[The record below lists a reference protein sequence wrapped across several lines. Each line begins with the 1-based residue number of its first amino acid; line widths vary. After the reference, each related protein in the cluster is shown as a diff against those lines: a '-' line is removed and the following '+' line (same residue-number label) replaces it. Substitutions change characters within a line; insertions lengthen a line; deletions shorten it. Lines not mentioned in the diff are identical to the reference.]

1 MRSRSDPRKTEHEE
15 AQDPA
20 ARHAESRDHPA
31 RRHHAQGRRRPS
43 GAARGRSLPGADG
56 PLVRIALR
64 FTSWAER
71 WFPDAFVFVA
81 IAVVVVALGALAN
94 GAPVDAVT
102 KAFGDGFWSLIPF
115 TMQMAFVTIGG
126 YVVATSPPAQK
137 LIDRLAMIPKT
148 GRGAVGFI
156 AAVSMLSSLLSWGLS
171 LIFGGLLARAIAR
184 RAELRMDYRAAGA
197 AAYLGLGATWAL
209 GLSSSAA
216 QLQANAA
223 SLPKTLL
230 PITGVI
236 PFTETIFLWQSMV
249 MAAVLIVLSTVIAIW
264 SAPSGASAV
273 TARDLDVDLTLRQ
286 ESLAPRQ
293 QPGEWLEH
301 SPVLTVLLAVLALG
315 WLVQEFGRQSAIV
328 AISSLNTYNF
338 LFLMLGLLL
347 HWQPKRFLNAV
358 AKSVPATTGVL
369 IQFPFYAAISYILTV
384 AKNAD
389 GHSVSD
395 VIAHAFV
402 AVNTHESF
410 PLAMGVYSAVLGF
423 FVPSGGGKWLLEA
436 PYVMQAANELQVHLG
451 WAVQVYNA
459 AEALPNLINPF
470 WMLPLLGI
478 LGIRA
483 RDIVGFTFLQ
493 LVVHLPVV
501 LFLLWFLAKTLTYVP
516 PVIPG

>member
-1 MRSRSDPRKTEHEE
+1 MSSMPEVGAR
-15 AQDPA
+15 A
-20 ARHAESRDHPA
+20 ATAGGPDGRDD
-31 RRHHAQGRRRPS
+31 
-43 GAARGRSLPGADG
+43 GA
-56 PLVRIALR
+56 LVRIALR
-64 FTSWAER
+64 FTTWAER
-71 WFPDAFVFVA
+71 WFPDAFIFVA
-81 IAVVVVALGALAN
+81 IAVVVVAVGALAN
-94 GAPVDAVT
+94 GASVAGVT

-126 YVVATSPPAQK
+126 YVVATSPPAQR
-137 LIDRLAMIPKT
+137 LIDRLALIPRT

-184 RAELRMDYRAAGA
+184 RTDLRMDYRAAGA

-249 MAAVLIVLSTVIAIW
+249 VALVLVVISTVIAVW
-264 SAPSGASAV
+264 SAPSGTTAV
-273 TARDLDVDLTLRQ
+273 TAGDLDVDLAQRQ
-286 ESLAPRQ
+286 DSLPPRQ

-301 SPVLTVLLAVLALG
+301 SPLLTILLVLLALG
-315 WLVQEFGRQSAIV
+315 WLLEEFTRQSPIV
-328 AISSLNTYNF
+328 AISNLNTYNF

-358 AKSVPATTGVL
+358 ARSVPATTGVL
-369 IQFPFYAAISYILTV
+369 IQFPFYAAISYILTA
-384 AKNAD
+384 AKNTD
-389 GHSVSD
+389 GAAVSD

-402 AVNTHESF
+402 SVNTHDSF
-410 PLAMGVYSAVLGF
+410 PLAMGIYSAVLGF

-501 LFLLWFLAKTLTYVP
+501 LFLLWLFAKTLPYVP
-516 PVIPG
+516 PVVPG

>member
-1 MRSRSDPRKTEHEE
+1 MRTTPEADRPSPR
-15 AQDPA
+15 QA
-20 ARHAESRDHPA
+20 AA
-31 RRHHAQGRRRPS
+31 S
-43 GAARGRSLPGADG
+43 GAADSRDDGA
-56 PLVRIALR
+56 LVQIALR
-64 FTSWAER
+64 FTTWAER
-71 WFPDAFVFVA
+71 WFPDAFIFVA
-81 IAVVVVALGALAN
+81 IAVVVVALAALAN
-94 GAPVDAVT
+94 GASVAGVT

-126 YVVATSPPAQK
+126 YVVATSPPAQR
-137 LIDRLAMIPKT
+137 LIDRLAMVPRT

-156 AAVSMLSSLLSWGLS
+156 AAVSMISSLLSWGLS

-184 RAELRMDYRAAGA
+184 RADLRMDYRAAGA

-249 MAAVLIVLSTVIAIW
+249 VALVLVVISTVIAVW
-264 SAPSGASAV
+264 SAPSGGNAV
-273 TARDLDVDLTLRQ
+273 TAQDLDVDLALR
-286 ESLAPRQ
+286 EDKLPPRQ

-301 SPVLTVLLAVLALG
+301 SPVLTILLVALAIG
-315 WLVQEFGRQSAIV
+315 WLVQEFARQSAIV
-328 AISSLNTYNF
+328 AISNLNTYNF

-358 AKSVPATTGVL
+358 ARSVPATTGVL
-369 IQFPFYAAISYILTV
+369 IQFPFYAAISYVLTAARNV
-384 AKNAD
+384 D
-389 GHSVSD
+389 GTSVSD

-402 AVNTHESF
+402 SVNTHDSF

-451 WAVQVYNA
+451 WAVQIYNA

-501 LFLLWFLAKTLTYVP
+501 LFLLWFFAKTLTYVP
-516 PVIPG
+516 PMIPG

>member
-1 MRSRSDPRKTEHEE
+1 MPS
-15 AQDPA
+15 A
-20 ARHAESRDHPA
+20 
-31 RRHHAQGRRRPS
+31 GRGE
-43 GAARGRSLPGADG
+43 GA
-56 PLVRIALR
+56 LVRIALR
-64 FTSWAER
+64 FTAWAER
-71 WFPDAFVFVA
+71 WFPDAFIFVA
-81 IAVVVVALGALAN
+81 IAVVVVALAALAN
-94 GAPVDAVT
+94 GAPVATVT

-126 YVVATSPPAQK
+126 YVVATSPPAQA
-137 LIDRLAMIPKT
+137 LIDRLAMLPRT

-156 AAVSMLSSLLSWGLS
+156 AAVSMLASLLSWGLS

-184 RAELRMDYRAAGA
+184 RADLRMDYRAAGA

-236 PFTETIFLWQSMV
+236 PFTETIFLWQSMAL
-249 MAAVLIVLSTVIAIW
+249 AAVLVVLSTVIAIW
-264 SAPSGASAV
+264 SAPSAASAV
-273 TARDLDVDLTLRQ
+273 TAHDLNVDLSQRQ
-286 ESLAPRQ
+286 DNLPPRQ

-301 SPVLTVLLAVLALG
+301 SPVLTVLLAALALG
-315 WLVQEFGRQSAIV
+315 WLVQEFTRQGVVI

-347 HWQPKRFLNAV
+347 HWQPRRFLNAV
-358 AKSVPATTGVL
+358 ARSVPATTGVL
-369 IQFPFYAAISYILTV
+369 IQFPFYAAISFILTA
-384 AKNAD
+384 AKNPD
-389 GHSVSD
+389 GIAVSD
-395 VIAHAFV
+395 VIAQAFV
-402 AVNTHESF
+402 AVNTHDSF
-410 PLAMGVYSAVLGF
+410 PLAMGVYSAILGF

-436 PYVMQAANELQVHLG
+436 PYVMQAANELRVHLG

-493 LVVHLPVV
+493 LMVHLPVV
-501 LFLLWFLAKTLTYVP
+501 LFLLWFLAGTLTYVE